1 MLADFEQALDQAE
14 KIIDEMLSDCSI
26 TAPPIDVRELG
37 KMRGM
42 AVSENVLEGRRGQ
55 NFKFRGRKYVEVDSR
70 DRRVRQ
76 NFTLAH
82 EILEVEFESITS
94 NPSEKHKLAML
105 ATPFLLMPSKWF
117 NPACLTHD
125 FDLIEIK
132 NIFDTASYEAVA
144 LRMLHVE
151 PGVITVCDN
160 GKITNRK
167 TSYEFHIPK
176 KLFPAEEEAIGN
188 ALESKAKSAAADDG
202 ISTTAYPIIEKKF
215 ERVILRTLFD
225 EFA

>member
-1 MLADFEQALDQAE
+1 MIADFEQALDQAE
-14 KIIDEMLSDCSI
+14 KIIDEMLSDCGI
-26 TAPPIDVRELG
+26 NAPPVDVRELG
-37 KMRGM
+37 EKKGLSL
-42 AVSENVLEGRRGQ
+42 SENVLEGRRGQ

-82 EILEVEFESITS
+82 EILEVEFESIT
-94 NPSEKHKLAML
+94 NNAREKHKLAML

-117 NPACLTHD
+117 NHACATHD

-151 PGVITVCDN
+151 PGVITVHDN
-160 GKITNRK
+160 GKVTNRK
-167 TSYEFHIPK
+167 TSYDFHIPK
-176 KLFPAEEEAIGN
+176 KLFPAEQQAISQ
-188 ALESKAKSAAADDG
+188 ALETGSKFLAADDA